1 MEPFAMLQADP
12 LDLLF
17 ENRNKMYGAY
27 PLRKYYPRRLL
38 ISMGITFS
46 MVVICC
52 LAYFIFQ
59 STPVMTMI
67 YTIPDTKIDPIY
79 YPPAEKPIPPP
90 ARPAVPKPMAA
101 IQDNTPLIVRDNLV
115 LKPIATIDEL
125 SETAI
130 GPKDA
135 SGDAGNAQTNNN
147 RSQGVAV
154 TSVKE
159 VSDENKDMILDRAEI
174 MPEFPGGMDALKRFL
189 LKNLRMPEN
198 SLDAGEQVKVIA
210 RFVVG
215 ADGRVRDIE
224 ITLGAEAVFEKEVKR
239 VIGRMPEWKPGSQN
253 HRNVAVYFT
262 LPVNFLGAE
271 EH

>member
-1 MEPFAMLQADP
+1 MLQADP

-46 MVVICC
+46 MVAISC

-59 STPVMTMI
+59 STPVMIRI
-67 YTIPDTKIDPIY
+67 YTIPDPDFIPFY
-79 YPPAEKPIPPP
+79 NPPAEKPIPPP
-90 ARPAVPKPMAA
+90 SRPAASKPLATIENA
-101 IQDNTPLIVRDNLV
+101 IPLIVSDKLV
-115 LKPIATIDEL
+115 LKPIATIDQL

-130 GPKDA
+130 GPKDV
-135 SGDAGNAQTNNN
+135 SGDGGNAQTNNN
-147 RSQGVAV
+147 GTQGTAV
-154 TSVKE
+154 TAAKE
-159 VSDENKDMILDRAEI
+159 VPDENKDQILDRAEI
-174 MPEFPGGMDALKRFL
+174 MPEFPGGTEALKRFL

-198 SLDAGEQVKVIA
+198 SLDVGEQVRVIA

-224 ITLGAEAVFEKEVKR
+224 IILGAEAVFEKEVKR
-239 VIGRMPEWKPGSQN
+239 VIDRMPDWKPGSQN

-271 EH
+271 EN

>member
-1 MEPFAMLQADP
+1 MLQADP

-27 PLRKYYPRRLL
+27 PLRKYYHRRLL

-52 LAYFIFQ
+52 LAYIIFQ
-59 STPVMTMI
+59 STPVMTTI

-90 ARPAVPKPMAA
+90 ARPAAPKPMAA
-101 IQDNTPLIVRDNLV
+101 TQDNTPLIVRDNLV
-115 LKPIATIDEL
+115 LKPIATIEQL

-130 GPKDA
+130 GQKDE
-135 SGDAGNAQTNNN
+135 SGNAGNDQMNHNNGT
-147 RSQGVAV
+147 QGTVV
-154 TSVKE
+154 TSVNE
-159 VSDENKDMILDRAEI
+159 VPDENNNLILDKPEI
-174 MPEFPGGMDALKRFL
+174 MPEFPGGMEALKRFL
-189 LKNLRMPEN
+189 LKNLRVPEN

-224 ITLGAEAVFEKEVKR
+224 ITQGAEAVFEKEVKR

-253 HRNVAVYFT
+253 HRNVAVYFN
-262 LPVNFLGAE
+262 LPVNFVGAE
-271 EH
+271 ER